1 MPTPSEWEG
10 NYKVY
15 RVTVQKWGVPKK
27 MPPPSWECPISR
39 LGAYVKL
46 NHSVETSECYSMH
59 V

>member
-27 MPPPSWECPISR
+27 MPPPL
-39 LGAYVKL
+39 LGVPYFEAWGLCKAQPFSG
-46 NHSVETSECYSMH
+46 NI
-59 V
+59 